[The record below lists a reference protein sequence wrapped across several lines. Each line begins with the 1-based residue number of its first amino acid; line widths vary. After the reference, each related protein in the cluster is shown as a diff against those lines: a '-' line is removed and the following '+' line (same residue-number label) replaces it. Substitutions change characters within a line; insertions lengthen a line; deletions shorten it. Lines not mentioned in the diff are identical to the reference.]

1 MAGVMVLNYFMC
13 FDKHW
18 PYVVG
23 YSHFITDRELL
34 PNWSLSAELQMEDQ
48 TGGLFFSSLVVWICC
63 FHLFPFGVF
72 TLFHFSHHSLSLPAL
87 LCRGLVFSSIS
98 VSSVDFSPWYFLLH
112 RTLLLPLPS
121 PSLCFCG
128 VLFFLL
134 HYPLMLP
141 SPWLLHHLCP
151 SLSLFPHVLWKLSP
165 LWGCLVGDRSP
176 SALAVPLKVTPPCR
190 MFPELWQV
198 AFSAV
203 RLSSSGL
210 LSFP

>member
-1 MAGVMVLNYFMC
+1 
-13 FDKHW
+13 
-18 PYVVG
+18 
-23 YSHFITDRELL
+23 
-34 PNWSLSAELQMEDQ
+34 MEDQ
-48 TGGLFFSSLVVWICC
+48 TKGLFFSSSVVWICC
-63 FHLFPFGVF
+63 FHLFPFCVF
-72 TLFHFSHHSLSLPAL
+72 TLFYFSHHSLSLPAL

-98 VSSVDFSPWYFLLH
+98 VSSVDFSPWYSVLH
-112 RTLLLPLPS
+112 PSLPPPS

-165 LWGCLVGDRSP
+165 LWGCLVGDHSP

-190 MFPELWQV
+190 MFPVV
-198 AFSAV
+198 AG
-203 RLSSSGL
+203 RL
-210 LSFP
+210 LSREALQLWVTLFSLMSDLSYSQ